1 MSDKDSWKEVFS
13 DGVYKLKIDGSILRY
28 EFLSSDATEYPQA
41 ADNGISTVRER
52 ARMMGKELEKESDY
66 RYEEGVMNRKVH
78 ENKSECERS
87 GGVYVSS
94 YRKADGTHVH
104 SYCRGHGDD
113 FKGMYEED
121 HRYSRRRK

>member
-1 MSDKDSWKEVFS
+1 MKMQDSYNNK
-13 DGVYKLKIDGSILRY
+13 GRKIDETSKTGDRFNIYGGYQGFRTPG
-28 EFLSSDATEYPQA
+28 ED
-41 ADNGISTVRER
+41 R
-52 ARMMGKELEKESDY
+52 K
-66 RYEEGVMNRKVH
+66 YEEGVMKRKVH